1 MKKFFALL
9 LIAAFAIGAPLAAF
23 AHCGD
28 CGRVTQIEPYSSHRN
43 TTGGAVAGALIGG
56 ALGNQIGK
64 GDGRK
69 VATVAGVVG
78 GAYAG
83 KEIAENSQK
92 TRYHVTVRM
101 DDGHTETV
109 NQSSVK
115 HIGVGSYVRIRDG
128 KAVRQ

>member
-1 MKKFFALL
+1 MKKFFAVMLVGM
-9 LIAAFAIGAPLAAF
+9 FAIGAPLAAL
-23 AHCGD
+23 ACPD
-28 CGRVTQIEPYSSHRN
+28 CGRVTRIEPYSSHRS
-43 TTGGAVAGALIGG
+43 TTGGAIAGALIGG
-56 ALGNQIGK
+56 ALGNQVGK

-92 TRYHVTVRM
+92 TRYHVTVRL
-101 DDGHTETV
+101 DDGHSETV

-115 HIGVGSYVRIRDG
+115 NIGVGSYVRIRDG
-128 KAVRQ
+128 KAVRR